1 LDLRA
6 IPPEILVAIAAIAVL
21 LALVAL
27 GRAWIR
33 GVRARARSARAYAGE
48 RAAAKVLRAHG
59 FAIVGAQVPAEYP
72 VEVDGETIL
81 CGLRADYVVS
91 KNGARF
97 VAEVK
102 TGALAP
108 RIETAS
114 TRRQLLEYEIAF
126 GVDGVLLVD
135 VERDV
140 VHSVTFPTLD
150 ASRARPR
157 RQAAGKNGG

>member
-1 LDLRA
+1 MDLRA
-6 IPPEILVAIAAIAVL
+6 VPPELLVAVAAIAVAFAFVVL
-21 LALVAL
+21 L
-27 GRAWIR
+27 RAWWR
-33 GVRARARSARAYAGE
+33 GVRARALSARAYAGE
-48 RAAAKVLRAHG
+48 REAARVLRAYG
-59 FAIVGAQVPAEYP
+59 FSILGAQVPAEYP

-91 KNGARF
+91 KDGARF

-102 TGALAP
+102 TGSLAP

-135 VERDV
+135 VERHV
-140 VHSVTFPTLD
+140 VHAVTFPTLD
-150 ASRARPR
+150 ASRTRPR
-157 RQAAGKNGG
+157 RHAAGKNGG